1 MYFVDTIEVPGLGN
15 RGYLAGGAGSA
26 VVVDPPRDVDRVL
39 GAAAGRGVRITQ
51 VVETHVHNDYVTGG
65 LELARIT
72 GAAYLVPAG
81 ARVAF
86 DRTPVADGDV
96 AKIEDGLALR
106 ALATPGH
113 TPHHM
118 SYVLEAAG
126 RAVAVFTGGS
136 LLIGTVGRPDLVE
149 PALTGRLARA
159 QYDSAHR
166 LAAELPDATAVLP
179 THGFGSFCSAAQAA
193 GGATTTIGQERG
205 SNEALVKDVDT
216 FVAELLAGLDDVP
229 SYYAHMGPVNT
240 RGPGPVDLTPPRP
253 ADAEEIAARL
263 AAGEW
268 VVDLRDRRAFAEGH
282 VAGAFNFEAEGQLA
296 TYLAWL
302 VPWGRPVTLLAASP
316 AQLAH
321 AQRELVRVGIDRPAA
336 AATGSPAEWVPGGES
351 PRSFPRGTFAELA
364 AQGSD
369 AVVVLDVRRD
379 SERSGGHIRGSLH
392 IPLHRLRDRL
402 PEIPDGTVW
411 VHCAGGMR
419 AAVGASIL
427 DAAGRDVVAV
437 DDGFAS
443 AAAAGI
449 PMARITAEEAH
460 ELTGAEAES
469 VLLDVREHAEW
480 AAGHAPGAVHAPL
493 SELACGGRLPRAAE
507 DRPVVTICRSGKRS
521 REAAE
526 LLAAR
531 GLDVVDVLG
540 GMGAWVEAGLGVVGG
555 SSGGRCAAGSSPG
568 ANGGSDALTGAD
580 GSPAA
585 EGDHGTLTVTDGS
598 PAADGDHGTLTVTD
612 GSPAADGDHGTLT
625 VTDGS
630 PAADGCS
637 DRPAGAD
644 GSPGMSHAHSSAH
657 GSSAPGGPSL
667 APRAVAHG
675 IPAAQAAVD
684 AAARLP

>member
-26 VVVDPPRDVDRVL
+26 VVVDPPRDVDRVI
-39 GAAAGRGVRITQ
+39 GAAAGRGVRITH

-65 LELARIT
+65 PELARIT
-72 GAAYLVPAG
+72 GASYLVPAG

-96 AKIEDGLALR
+96 AEIESGLALR

-118 SYVLEAAG
+118 AYVLEADG

-136 LLIGTVGRPDLVE
+136 LLIGTVWRPDLVE

-166 LAAELPDATAVLP
+166 LAAELPDETAVLP

-193 GGATTTIGQERG
+193 GGATTTIGRERG

-229 SYYAHMGPVNT
+229 AYYAHMGPLNA

-302 VPWGRPVTLLAASP
+302 LPWGRPVTLLAASP

-336 AATGSPAEWVPGGES
+336 AATGSPAGWVRDGQS

-369 AVVVLDVRRD
+369 EVVVLDVRRD

-402 PEIPDGTVW
+402 SEIPDGTVW
-411 VHCAGGMR
+411 VHCAGGTR
-419 AAVGASIL
+419 AAMGASIL

-437 DDGFAS
+437 DDGFTS
-443 AAAAGI
+443 AAGAGL

-460 ELTGAEAES
+460 ERTGAEAEA

-493 SELACGGRLPRAAE
+493 SELARGGRLPRPAE

-521 REAAE
+521 LEAAG

-531 GLDVVDVLG
+531 GVDVVDVLG
-540 GMGAWVEAGLGVVGG
+540 GMRAWAEAGLAVVGG
-555 SSGGRCAAGSSPG
+555 SSGGRSAAESSAG
-568 ANGGSDALTGAD
+568 ANGGSDAPTGAD
-580 GSPAA
+580 GSPA
-585 EGDHGTLTVTDGS
+585 TDGDS
-598 PAADGDHGTLTVTD
+598 GRPTGTD
-612 GSPAADGDHGTLT
+612 GTTGT
-625 VTDGS
+625 
-630 PAADGCS
+630 
-637 DRPAGAD
+637 
-644 GSPGMSHAHSSAH
+644 SHAHSSA
-657 GSSAPGGPSL
+657 PCGPSP
-667 APRAVAHG
+667 APPRVAHG
-675 IPAAQAAVD
+675 TPAARGPAD
-684 AAARLP
+684 AATRLA